1 MKRILALAV
10 VAAMVAACGGS
21 GGDADPEG
29 GDSASGAT
37 TTTAAPGTT
46 QPGEEAPDDED
57 EPGEE
62 EPDAPSSP
70 DPDLEP
76 AGDTTVSVDGTPLV
90 AEFLLRCIPFGDGD
104 DDLDLTV
111 LGEGFMLFIYVR
123 DGLPTSHELS
133 IQGTA
138 VGSDGGTGVFS
149 GAAYEMGGSWSTE
162 MGESLDGPP
171 FEYTGDRVSGSLVI
185 MDIRDESST
194 IEVVFDARVPSD
206 IVDCSL

>member
-29 GDSASGAT
+29 GDSASGT

-46 QPGEEAPDDED
+46 QPGEESPDDED

-76 AGDTTVSVDGTPLV
+76 AGDTTVSVDGTALV
-90 AEFLLRCIPFGDGD
+90 AEFLLRCIPFDDGD

-111 LGEGFMLFIYVR
+111 LGQGFILFINVR
-123 DGLPTSHELS
+123 SGLPTSHELT

-138 VGSDGGTGVFS
+138 AGSDGGTGVF
-149 GAAYEMGGSWSTE
+149 GAAAYEMGGGWSTE
-162 MGESLDGPP
+162 EGDSLDGPP
-171 FEYTGDRVSGSLVI
+171 FEYTGDRVSGSMVLL
-185 MDIRDESST
+185 DARGGSDT
-194 IEVVFDARVPSD
+194 IEVAFDARVPDD